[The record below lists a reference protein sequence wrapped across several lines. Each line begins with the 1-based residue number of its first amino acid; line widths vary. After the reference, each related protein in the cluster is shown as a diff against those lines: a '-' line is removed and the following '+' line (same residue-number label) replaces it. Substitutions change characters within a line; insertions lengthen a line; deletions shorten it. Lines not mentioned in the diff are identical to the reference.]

1 MGMSHLKK
9 IYNTQILYSSVKAYG
24 TYIARFVV
32 LTVMFMKIEILWN
45 DVSAGK

>member
-9 IYNTQILYSSVKAYG
+9 IYYTQMLYSSVKAYG

-32 LTVMFMKIEILWN
+32 LTFMFMKTEVLRK
-45 DVSAGK
+45 AQ